1 MTRHPSF
8 ERATP
13 RQLTGLL
20 VIAGLAV
27 GGEAAATPTFVDGTF
42 VETQAICTGT
52 GNTVTGAVS
61 RAGYVVDPV
70 AALPQLGQVTYI
82 HAVAT
87 NQNPCGGETVGF
99 EFFLPTGAS
108 FAVSAANPVNCF
120 IGDGRRSG
128 TAPNCL
134 QQSIAGN
141 TGGAFFGFQS
151 GLAPGWSFEI
161 QVPVIFNQSITS
173 SPLRVSTSSVWG
185 TRDSFVGVTAPF
197 QPPPPAQPAQPT
209 PIPGTRGDDLALLG
223 GSLSGATLPV
233 AFSNDDGSFTVTD
246 YPVGDFAVYS
256 RTANVKRLSGDFNAD
271 GVMDF
276 ALVGGAN
283 WTALPVA
290 MSRGNGDFTIT
301 YSHVGGEFHG
311 WAATPGVKALTG
323 DFNHDGHTDIALVGG
338 AGWASIP
345 IAFNTGNGNF
355 TITNS
360 WIGTFAAL
368 AATSGARPLTG
379 DFNKDGFTDIAL
391 VGGAGFTTLPVAFSY
406 GNGSFLVTN
415 QNVGIYYWGYA
426 LNFAMS
432 SQEPNVQAV
441 TGDFN
446 KDGFTDIALTG
457 GTSWSTIRLALSYG
471 NGSFLMIDSPAASFA
486 NWATSPNVKVLTGD
500 FNKDGFTDLALTG
513 VAGWASIPLAL
524 SAGGGN
530 FNVTNGNVG
539 ALGSWASTPGARAV
553 AGDFNGDGFTDIAVT
568 GGANW
573 GSIPVA
579 FAAGNGNFNVV
590 NAVTNRFP
598 SWSADTA
605 ATVVSGRLD

>member
-1 MTRHPSF
+1 MTRHPCF

-13 RQLTGLL
+13 RQLASLL

-42 VETQAICTGT
+42 VQNEAICTGT

-70 AALPQLGQVTYI
+70 AGLPQLGQVTYI

-87 NQNPCGGETVGF
+87 NQNPCGGDTVGF

-108 FAVSAANPVNCF
+108 FAVSGANPVQCF
-120 IGDGRRSG
+120 IGNGRTSG

-134 QQSIAGN
+134 QQAGVGN

-197 QPPPPAQPAQPT
+197 VVVPPPFVQPT

-246 YPVGDFAVYS
+246 HPVGNFAAWS
-256 RTANVKRLSGDFNAD
+256 TTANVKRLSGDFNAD

-276 ALVGGAN
+276 ALVGGAG
-283 WTALPVA
+283 WQSIPVA
-290 MSRGNGDFTIT
+290 MSHGNGQFTIT
-301 YSHVGGEFHG
+301 NSNVGVFGG
-311 WAATPGVKALTG
+311 WAATPNVTPLTG
-323 DFNHDGHTDIALVGG
+323 DFNRDGYTDIALVGG

-345 IAFNTGNGNF
+345 IAFNAGNGNF
-355 TITNS
+355 TITNT
-360 WIGTFAAL
+360 WIGTFATL

-391 VGGAGFTTLPVAFSY
+391 VGGAGSTTLPVAFSY

-432 SQEPNVQAV
+432 SREPNVQAV

-471 NGSFLMIDSPAASFA
+471 NGNFLMIDAPAATFA
-486 NWATSPNVKVLTGD
+486 NWATSPGVKVLTGD

-530 FNVTNGNVG
+530 FTVTNGAVG
-539 ALGSWASTPGARAV
+539 AFGSWVSTPGARAI

-573 GSIPVA
+573 ASIPVA
-579 FAAGNGNFNVV
+579 FGAGYGNFNVV
-590 NAVTNRFP
+590 NTVTNRFP
-598 SWSADTA
+598 GWSADTA
-605 ATVVSGRLD
+605 ATVVAGRLD